1 MAYTFNGSTKRIT
14 LSAGTVTLNLTDLHS
29 RWKDWLLAGNAECL
43 LAFSTVGG
51 EITEIPLYL
60 FLLNGWLIVPQ
71 SADHVLTV
79 TNGILVGQ
87 GSADPFTDPVGSY
100 KIRINRQTPGIAIG
114 YSTSGVT
121 GPTAADIAAAT
132 TAAVMAALSAT
143 TIPVDTRKM
152 NGANVLGDGTSG
164 NLWRGE

>member
-1 MAYTFNGSTKRIT
+1 MAITFNGSTKRVT
-14 LSAGTVTLNLTDLHS
+14 LPTGTVTLNLIDLYS
-29 RWKDWLLAGNAECL
+29 QWKLWVLAGNAECL
-43 LAFSTVGG
+43 LAFATVGG

-60 FLLNGWLIVPQ
+60 FLQNGWLIVPQ

-87 GSADPFTDPVGSY
+87 GSADPFTDPAGSY

-121 GPTAADIAAAT
+121 GPTAADIAAAVL
-132 TAAVMAALSAT
+132 AAAT
-143 TIPVDTRKM
+143 VTPIHADARQM
-152 NGANVLGDGTSG
+152 NGYAITGNGSSGD
-164 NLWRGE
+164 LWRGV